1 MSLILKT
8 YSYPRVIQI
17 KTKTN
22 KWDLIKL
29 KSFCIAKET
38 INKVKRQPTKWEKIF
53 ANKATDKG
61 LASNLYKE
69 LMQLNIKNKIPSK
82 NGQI

>member
-29 KSFCIAKET
+29 KGSE
-38 INKVKRQPTKWEKIF
+38 Q
-53 ANKATDKG
+53 
-61 LASNLYKE
+61 
-69 LMQLNIKNKIPSK
+69 
-82 NGQI
+82 

>member
-17 KTKTN
+17 QTKTN

-29 KSFCIAKET
+29 KTFSQQRKLQKGRKD
-38 INKVKRQPTKWEKIF
+38 NHQNGRKYLQMKQLTK
-53 ANKATDKG
+53 D
-61 LASNLYKE
+61 
-69 LMQLNIKNKIPSK
+69 
-82 NGQI
+82 